1 MKKIFQVGAGLVG
14 KTMALDLSKNYELHL
29 GDTNLD
35 LLEKIKSEESSIHIS
50 QIDVKNKENF
60 KSWIAEADIVLL
72 AVPGFLGFEALK
84 TIIECKKNVV
94 DISFSP
100 ENVLDLNDLAIKND
114 VCAVV
119 DAGVAPG
126 IPNFLLGYWDSKMQI
141 DSFNYLVGGLP
152 KNPLPPYNYKAPF
165 SPIDVIEEYT
175 RPARMMIDSNI
186 EVKPALSEIE
196 ELNIKDVGK
205 LEGFNT
211 DGLRSLLITMHHIPN
226 MKEKTL
232 RYPGHARL
240 IQSMIDKNLF
250 DSNNFDKTVNELLND
265 WKLEEDEAEFTVLD
279 INIYGNEKNI
289 HYHLYDEMDIRSK
302 SSSMARTTGFTAT
315 ATINMILNEM
325 WTKKGV
331 SPPEIVGAKED
342 CTNFLLEYL
351 ALRNVKISQ
360 S

>member
-141 DSFNYLVGGLP
+141 DSFNYLVGWFA
-152 KNPLPPYNYKAPF
+152 KK
-165 SPIDVIEEYT
+165 SIT
-175 RPARMMIDSNI
+175 
-186 EVKPALSEIE
+186 AL
-196 ELNIKDVGK
+196 
-205 LEGFNT
+205 
-211 DGLRSLLITMHHIPN
+211 
-226 MKEKTL
+226 
-232 RYPGHARL
+232 
-240 IQSMIDKNLF
+240 
-250 DSNNFDKTVNELLND
+250 
-265 WKLEEDEAEFTVLD
+265 
-279 INIYGNEKNI
+279 
-289 HYHLYDEMDIRSK
+289 
-302 SSSMARTTGFTAT
+302 
-315 ATINMILNEM
+315 
-325 WTKKGV
+325 
-331 SPPEIVGAKED
+331 
-342 CTNFLLEYL
+342 
-351 ALRNVKISQ
+351 
-360 S
+360 

>member
-14 KTMALDLSKNYELHL
+14 KTMALDLSKNHELHL
-29 GDTNLD
+29 GDTNSD
-35 LLEKIKSEESSIHIS
+35 LLKKIKNEDSSIHTT
-50 QIDVKNKENF
+50 QINVQDKELF
-60 KSWIAEADIVLL
+60 KAWIAEADIVLL

-100 ENVLDLNDLAIKND
+100 ENVLSLNDLAIKNN

-126 IPNFLLGYWDSKMQI
+126 IPNFLLGYWDAKMQI
-141 DSFNYLVGGLP
+141 NSFNYLVGGLP

-175 RPARMMIDSNI
+175 RPARMMIDSKI
-186 EVKPALSEIE
+186 EIKPALSEIE
-196 ELNIKDVGK
+196 EFDIANVGK

-211 DGLRSLLITMHHIPN
+211 DGLRSLLDTMKHIPN

-232 RYPGHARL
+232 RYPGHAAL
-240 IQSMIDKNLF
+240 IQSMIDKHLF
-250 DSNNFDKTVNELLND
+250 DKNNFDGTVSKLFND
-265 WKLEEDEAEFTVLD
+265 WKLKEDEPEFTVLD
-279 INIYGNEKNI
+279 INIYGNEKDI
-289 HYHLYDEMDIRSK
+289 HYHLYDEMDIISK
-302 SSSMARTTGFTAT
+302 SSSMARTTGYTAT
-315 ATINMILNEM
+315 ATINMLLKEI
-325 WTKKGV
+325 WSTKGV
-331 SPPEIVGAKED
+331 SPPEIVGANED

-351 ALRNVKISQ
+351 SSRSVKVLRS
-360 S
+360 